1 MRKVHVHVKLRSVG
15 TNQTQRMRVLIK
27 RKDCAFTSGAR
38 SVSVHIERTKCEYT
52 LYVQM
57 QVHSKSKHA
66 KLHVHMTRT
75 KCTQCTKGV
84 RAYQAHEVC
93 TYTTVARS
101 VRERSKRTTCVC
113 TSSASGVCTSGAQS
127 SRGEQ
132 TQEAHLRINQA
143 KYARSHRVHNVCVHI
158 KHMKFTC
165 TSSARSS

>member
-1 MRKVHVHVKLRSVG
+1 MNPGLIRCPASRVLRGRVSVFTSSARGAHHVHE
-15 TNQTQRMRVLIK
+15 MRVYTKCARFTYTSSSEVWVRIK
-27 RKDCAFTSGAR
+27 RRECAYSLSAKTAAFTSSAR

-52 LYVQM
+52 LYAQM

-127 SRGEQ
+127 S
-132 TQEAHLRINQA
+132 
-143 KYARSHRVHNVCVHI
+143 
-158 KHMKFTC
+158 
-165 TSSARSS
+165 